1 MDQVA
6 DLETFLDTFDF
17 KSGRKSTERVKL
29 QLQEDYHTAKHL
41 FMHGEELYQARD
53 DLAEQKKKAKESKNP
68 EDYKRHK
75 LVEMLCKIVNEMKEI
90 DQKKLEM
97 ELKLKKVNREYSE
110 LQRSQQKVDFELTSS

>member
-90 DQKKLEM
+90 D
-97 ELKLKKVNREYSE
+97 
-110 LQRSQQKVDFELTSS
+110 

>member
-1 MDQVA
+1 VA

-53 DLAEQKKKAKESKNP
+53 DLAE
-68 EDYKRHK
+68 
-75 LVEMLCKIVNEMKEI
+75 
-90 DQKKLEM
+90 
-97 ELKLKKVNREYSE
+97 
-110 LQRSQQKVDFELTSS
+110 

>member
-1 MDQVA
+1 
-6 DLETFLDTFDF
+6 
-17 KSGRKSTERVKL
+17 
-29 QLQEDYHTAKHL
+29 
-41 FMHGEELYQARD
+41 MHGEELYQARD